1 MRTQGHGA
9 RRAFGSGSG
18 PSIGS
23 VLLGSSDG
31 GRSGGVV
38 MLVMAE
44 MVLVVEE
51 VLVEVVVEVM
61 AEMVLVAEEVQVDV
75 VMAALASL
83 A

>member
-51 VLVEVVVEVM
+51 VLVEAM
-61 AEMVLVAEEVQVDV
+61 AGMVLVAEEVQVEV